1 MACSFYMVLL
11 ELYVQS
17 TESEN
22 SEMKNSLLVIISFFV
37 LFVSCKKK
45 TGHVVDSPQQ
55 GEITI
60 EVDES
65 FTSVSEAL
73 VSRYMALYP
82 NTKINLEI
90 KKEDFAFLDLL
101 EGKAR
106 VIVMSRDLSEDEK
119 KAYKRETSL
128 DWQPAKF
135 AADAVLFIVPKN
147 SPRETITMEEIK
159 QELKNDKKNII
170 FDGTNSSNL
179 NFVAQKLNT
188 TPDKLQ
194 FSIINGNKNLIE
206 QLNKF
211 PDKIGA
217 IGLNTI
223 SRPYDPESEALRN
236 SVKILKVVQANKS
249 YEPRVENLINM
260 SYPFTRVL
268 YFLTN
273 EKYFGLGNGFIR
285 FSCTQLGQIVVSKE
299 GLQPY
304 HIFKREVQ
312 MH

>member
-1 MACSFYMVLL
+1 
-11 ELYVQS
+11 
-17 TESEN
+17 
-22 SEMKNSLLVIISFFV
+22 MKNSVLLIIFFFA
-37 LFVSCKKK
+37 LLTSCKKK
-45 TGHVVDSPQQ
+45 PAKLIDSPQQ
-55 GEITI
+55 GEITM

-65 FTSVSEAL
+65 FASVSEAL
-73 VSRYMALYP
+73 TDRYMALYP
-82 NTKINLEI
+82 KTKINLKI

-101 EGKAR
+101 EGKVR
-106 VIVMSRDLSEDEK
+106 VIVMSRELNESEK
-119 KAYKRETSL
+119 KAYKKETTL
-128 DWQPAKF
+128 DWLPAKF
-135 AADAVLFIVPKN
+135 AADAVVFIVPKN
-147 SPRETITMEEIK
+147 SPKETITIDEIRN
-159 QELKNDKKNII
+159 ELNNDKKNII

-188 TPDKLQ
+188 KPDQLR

-206 QLNKF
+206 QLNAF
-211 PDKIGA
+211 PDKIGV
-217 IGLNTI
+217 ISLNTI
-223 SRPYDPESEALRN
+223 SRPYDPESENLKN
-236 SVKILKVVQANKS
+236 SVKILKVVEGNKA
-249 YEPRVENLINM
+249 YEPRVENLANM

-312 MH
+312 MR

>member
-1 MACSFYMVLL
+1 MEFL

-17 TESEN
+17 IEFESN
-22 SEMKNSLLVIISFFV
+22 KMKNNLIAILSIFV
-37 LFVSCKKK
+37 LFVSCKKQPAK
-45 TGHVVDSPQQ
+45 VIDTPQQ

-65 FTSVSEAL
+65 FASVSEAL
-73 VSRYMALYP
+73 TDRYMALYP
-82 NTKINLEI
+82 ETKINLEI

-106 VIVMSRDLSEDEK
+106 VIIMSRDLNEK
-119 KAYKRETSL
+119 EKEAFKKETSL
-128 DWQPAKF
+128 DWLPAKF
-135 AADAVLFIVPKN
+135 AADAVVFIVPKD
-147 SPRETITMEEIK
+147 SPRETITLDEIK
-159 QELKNDKKNII
+159 QELNAANKNII

-179 NFVAQKLNT
+179 NFVAQKLNS

-194 FSIINGNKNLIE
+194 FSIINGNKNLVE

-223 SRPYDPESEALRN
+223 SRPYDPESETLRN
-236 SVKILKVVQANKS
+236 SVKILKVIQDNKS
-249 YEPRVENLINM
+249 YEPRVENLMNM

-273 EKYFGLGNGFIR
+273 ERYFGLGNGFIR

-312 MH
+312 MR

>member
-1 MACSFYMVLL
+1 
-11 ELYVQS
+11 
-17 TESEN
+17 
-22 SEMKNSLLVIISFFV
+22 MKNSLLLMISVFV
-37 LFVSCKKK
+37 LLVSCKKK
-45 TGHVVDSPQQ
+45 PGRVIDSPQQ
-55 GEITI
+55 GEITM

-73 VSRYMALYP
+73 TNRYMALYP
-82 NTKINLEI
+82 NTKINLKI

-106 VIVMSRDLSEDEK
+106 VIVMSRDLSDDEK
-119 KAYKRETSL
+119 EAYKKETQL
-128 DWQPAKF
+128 DWLPAKF
-135 AADAVLFIVPKN
+135 AADAVVFIVPKN
-147 SPRETITMEEIK
+147 SSRETITMDEIREE
-159 QELKNDKKNII
+159 LSNNKKNII

-179 NFVAQKLNT
+179 NFVAQKLET

-194 FSIINGNKNLIE
+194 FSIINGNKNLVE

-223 SRPYDPESEALRN
+223 SRPYDPEAQDLRS
-236 SVKILKVVQANKS
+236 SVKILKVVKDNKS

-273 EKYFGLGNGFIR
+273 ERYFGLGNGFIR

-312 MH
+312 MR

>member
-1 MACSFYMVLL
+1 MVLS
-11 ELYVQS
+11 ESYVQS
-17 TESEN
+17 IESEN
-22 SEMKNSLLVIISFFV
+22 SEMKNSIIVMICFFA
-37 LFVSCKKK
+37 LMVSCKKK
-45 TGHVVDSPQQ
+45 EVRLIDSPQQ
-55 GEITI
+55 GEITM

-65 FTSVSEAL
+65 FASVSEAL
-73 VSRYMALYP
+73 TDRYMSLYP
-82 NTKINLEI
+82 GTKINLEI

-101 EGKAR
+101 KGKTR
-106 VIVMSRDLSEDEK
+106 VIVMSRDLTASEKE
-119 KAYKRETSL
+119 AYKKETNL
-128 DWQPAKF
+128 DWLPAKF
-135 AADAVLFIVPKN
+135 AADAVVFIVPKD
-147 SPRETITMEEIK
+147 SPRDSISMEEIRK
-159 QELKNDKKNII
+159 ELNGNTKNII

-179 NFVAQKLNT
+179 NFVAQKLST

-194 FSIINGNKNLIE
+194 FSIINGNKNIVE

-211 PDKIGA
+211 PEKVGA

-223 SRPYDPESEALRN
+223 SRPYDPESELLRN
-236 SVKILKVVQANKS
+236 SVKILKVTKDNKS
-249 YEPRVENLINM
+249 YEPRVENLANM
-260 SYPFTRVL
+260 SYPFSRVL

-312 MH
+312 MR

>member
-1 MACSFYMVLL
+1 M
-11 ELYVQS
+11 
-17 TESEN
+17 
-22 SEMKNSLLVIISFFV
+22 
-37 LFVSCKKK
+37 VSCKKK
-45 TGHVVDSPQQ
+45 EVRLIDSPQQ
-55 GEITI
+55 GEITM

-65 FTSVSEAL
+65 FASVSEAL
-73 VSRYMALYP
+73 TDRYMSLYP
-82 NTKINLEI
+82 GTKINLEI

-101 EGKAR
+101 KGKTR
-106 VIVMSRDLSEDEK
+106 VIVMSRDLTASEKE
-119 KAYKRETSL
+119 AYKKETNL
-128 DWQPAKF
+128 DWLPAKF
-135 AADAVLFIVPKN
+135 AADAVVFIVPKD
-147 SPRETITMEEIK
+147 SPRESISMEEIK
-159 QELKNDKKNII
+159 KELNGNTKNII

-179 NFVAQKLNT
+179 NFVAQKLST

-194 FSIINGNKNLIE
+194 FSIINGNKNIVE

-211 PDKIGA
+211 PEKVGA

-223 SRPYDPESEALRN
+223 SRPYDPESELLRN
-236 SVKILKVVQANKS
+236 SVKILKVTKDNKS
-249 YEPRVENLINM
+249 YEPRVENLANM
-260 SYPFTRVL
+260 SYPFSRVL

-312 MH
+312 MR